1 MATVR
6 KRNGKWQAQV
16 RRSGHPSRARSFT
29 TKPEAQRW
37 IRDVEAELD
46 AAETRPVTGAQA
58 GAKLLAS
65 TTIADLLTRYRDTV
79 TPRKRGHIPEI
90 NRLNAFLG
98 QPWASLPLSDTT
110 PQVFSRYR
118 DDRAG
123 HVSPGTIIRELGL
136 LRSVFETA
144 RDEWDVPLPANPV
157 AKVRKPTAPEG
168 RTRRLVDGELDSLL
182 KPSSIGRTI
191 WLRAAIQL
199 AIETGM
205 RRGELLNVRW
215 SDVDLRAGLLTIPRT
230 KTGISRRIPLTSKAV
245 SILTERQHAPGA
257 RNEERVFCVKPDAF
271 QLAWQ
276 RCKLRAS
283 RSKPDILDLR
293 FHDLRHEAVSRF
305 FELGLSTAEVAL
317 ISGHRDMRMLF
328 RYTHL
333 KPESIAMKFRAH
345 GISDQSVNQQIA

>member
-6 KRNGKWQAQV
+6 KRNDKWQAQV
-16 RRSGHPSRARSFT
+16 RRTGHPSRARSFS
-29 TKPEAQRW
+29 TKPEAHRW
-37 IRDVEAELD
+37 IRGVEAELD
-46 AAETRPVTGAQA
+46 AVETQPVTEAQA
-58 GAKLLAS
+58 GSKLLAS
-65 TTIADLLTRYRDTV
+65 TTIADLLTRYRDTA
-79 TPRKRGHIPEI
+79 TPRKRGRIPEI

-98 QPWASLPLSDTT
+98 QPWATLPLTHAT

-118 DDRAG
+118 DDRTE

-168 RTRRLVDGELDSLL
+168 RTRRLAEGELDNLL

-191 WLRAAIQL
+191 WLKAAIQL

-205 RRGELLNVRW
+205 RRGELLNVNW
-215 SDVDLRAGLLTIPRT
+215 SDVDLQNGLLTIPRT
-230 KTGISRRIPLTSKAV
+230 KTGISRRIPLTLEAV
-245 SILTERQHAPGA
+245 SILTERQHAA
-257 RNEERVFCVKPDAF
+257 ESRNEGRVFSINPDAF

-283 RSKPDILDLR
+283 QSQPDIVDLR

-305 FELGLSTAEVAL
+305 FELGLSTVEVAL

-333 KPESIAMKFRAH
+333 KPESIVEKFRKQA
-345 GISDQSVNQQIA
+345 GIN

>member
-46 AAETRPVTGAQA
+46 AVEAQPVTGARA

-98 QPWASLPLSDTT
+98 QPWASLRLSDAT

-118 DDRAG
+118 DDRARQ
-123 HVSPGTIIRELGL
+123 VSPGTIIRELGL

-144 RDEWDVPLPANPV
+144 RDEWDVPMPANPV
-157 AKVRKPTAPEG
+157 AKIRKPTAPEG
-168 RTRRLVDGELDSLL
+168 RTRRLAEGELDSLL
-182 KPSSIGRTI
+182 KLSPIGRTT

-245 SILTERQHAPGA
+245 SILVELRDAPGA
-257 RNEERVFCVKPDAF
+257 RNEEHIFCVKPDAF

-283 RSKPDILDLR
+283 RLQPEILDLR

-333 KPESIAMKFRAH
+333 KPEAIVAKLQTTSTQLAR
-345 GISDQSVNQQIA
+345 DQQQ

>member
-16 RRSGHPSRARSFT
+16 RRTGHPSRARSFT

-46 AAETRPVTGAQA
+46 AAEAQPVVGAQA

-65 TTIADLLTRYRDTV
+65 TTIADLLTRYKDTV
-79 TPRKRGHIPEI
+79 TPRKRGHVPEI
-90 NRLNAFLG
+90 NRLNAFLS
-98 QPWASLPLSDTT
+98 QPWASLHLSDVS

-118 DDRAG
+118 DERAG
-123 HVSPGTIIRELGL
+123 RVSPGTIIRELGL

-144 RDEWDVPLPANPV
+144 RDEWDVPLTANPL

-168 RTRRLVDGELDSLL
+168 RTRRLAEGELDSLL
-182 KPSSIGRTI
+182 KPSSIGRTK
-191 WLRAAIQL
+191 WLRAAIRL

-245 SILTERQHAPGA
+245 SILAERRNAPGA
-257 RNEERVFCVKPDAF
+257 QREERVFGVKSDAF

-283 RSKPDILDLR
+283 RLQPDILDLR

-333 KPESIAMKFRAH
+333 KPQAIVAKLQK
-345 GISDQSVNQQIA
+345 ISTQLDFNQHQ

>member
-16 RRSGHPSRARSFT
+16 RRTGHPSRARSFT

-46 AAETRPVTGAQA
+46 AAEAQPVTQAQA

-98 QPWASLPLSDTT
+98 QPWASLPLSDAT

-118 DDRAG
+118 DDRARQ
-123 HVSPGTIIRELGL
+123 VSPGTIIRELGL

-144 RDEWDVPLPANPV
+144 QNEWDVPLSANPV
-157 AKVRKPTAPEG
+157 ARVRKPTAPEG
-168 RTRRLVDGELDSLL
+168 RTRRLAEGELDSLL
-182 KPSSIGRTI
+182 KPSSIGRTT
-191 WLRAAIQL
+191 WLRNAIQL

-215 SDVDLRAGLLTIPRT
+215 SDVDLRAGLLKIPRT

-245 SILTERQHAPGA
+245 SILTEKRSEPGA
-257 RNEERVFCVKPDAF
+257 RNEEHVFCVKPDAF

-283 RSKPDILDLR
+283 RSKPGILDLR

-333 KPESIAMKFRAH
+333 KPEAIVSKLRSH
-345 GISDQSVNQQIA
+345 SDADRRSSQEAG